1 MQNFLIMMKKYYFQ
15 QVPYIWDVFQAVPQ
29 KTYGL
34 ISGIKKAPQ
43 DKLKERNVPAKQG
56 SAYEKKQDQQRNKD
70 KFTDIEEVGK
80 FSYSFNLEQ
89 DISKIKIHIPLS
101 GIIINQS
108 YREPT
113 L

>member
-1 MQNFLIMMKKYYFQ
+1 MKGIIGLKRLFS
-15 QVPYIWDVFQAVPQ
+15 IGSIILDVFQVVPH
-29 KTYGL
+29 KTCGL
-34 ISGIKKAPQ
+34 ISKIKQAPQ
-43 DKLKERNVPAKQG
+43 DKLKERNVFAKQG

-70 KFTDIEEVGK
+70 KFADIEEVGK

-101 GIIINQS
+101 RIIRNQS